1 METYDSGLAPR
12 FSQLLAQREVEL
24 RAILRAT
31 GDLAD
36 EAVEAEPRE
45 VVDFKDVATE
55 QTLATV
61 DDAKAEHAAQ
71 ELESVL
77 TARRRLDQRSYGY
90 CLDCREAID
99 LRRLTALPAAP
110 FCTSCQAIHE
120 HERTLAMRR

>member
-45 VVDFKDVATE
+45 VVDFN
-55 QTLATV
+55 LNS
-61 DDAKAEHAAQ
+61 
-71 ELESVL
+71 SV
-77 TARRRLDQRSYGY
+77 TP
-90 CLDCREAID
+90 
-99 LRRLTALPAAP
+99 LPG
-110 FCTSCQAIHE
+110 
-120 HERTLAMRR
+120 